1 MNTQIAL
8 RIFCLPALLFIALIS
23 GLYYAVDFFFQ
34 LTTRPL
40 DQSLDQFFFED
51 NREL

>member
-1 MNTQIAL
+1 MNTKIVL
-8 RIFCLPALLFIALIS
+8 RIFCLPALLLLALIS
-23 GLYYAVDFFFQ
+23 GLYYAVDFFCQ